1 MGTVLCRRTL
11 RPLRADEFDGAVG
24 SDGSDRNSSTQNVA
38 GDRRRTGAR
47 RQAEGAAFAGDRRR
61 GQVLRG
67 YHEGPRPTQI
77 EELRK
82 ELRTVVEV
90 FGKMQ
95 SALRRRQLGDDQIA
109 ADCTTGNDKPTMM
122 KAA

>member
-1 MGTVLCRRTL
+1 MYRHEGRELLLADTIAFLQQAIGEGLVLAVKL
-11 RPLRADEFDGAVG
+11 KAPLSPEI
-24 SDGSDRNSSTQNVA
+24 VA
-38 GDRRRTGAR
+38 AAR
-47 RQAEGAAFAGDRRR
+47 Y
-61 GQVLRG
+61 LRG

-77 EELRK
+77 EELRG

>member
-1 MGTVLCRRTL
+1 MLAVKLKA
-11 RPLRADEFDGAVG
+11 PLSPEI
-24 SDGSDRNSSTQNVA
+24 VA
-38 GDRRRTGAR
+38 AAR
-47 RQAEGAAFAGDRRR
+47 Y
-61 GQVLRG
+61 LRG
-67 YHEGPRPTQI
+67 YHQGPRPTQI

-95 SALRRRQLGDDQIA
+95 SALRRRQPGGDQIVIE
-109 ADCTTGNDKPTMM
+109 CVTVNDKPMVM

>member
-1 MGTVLCRRTL
+1 MSWQDEQERMLADTIAFLQQAIGEALVLAVKL
-11 RPLRADEFDGAVG
+11 KAPLSPEI
-24 SDGSDRNSSTQNVA
+24 VA
-38 GDRRRTGAR
+38 AAR
-47 RQAEGAAFAGDRRR
+47 Y
-61 GQVLRG
+61 LRG

-82 ELRTVVEV
+82 ELRTVVAL

-95 SALRRRQLGDDQIA
+95 PTLHRRRASDDRIVRDSVTSEEHSEA
-109 ADCTTGNDKPTMM
+109 M

>member
-1 MGTVLCRRTL
+1 MDRHEGRELLLADTIAFLQQAIGEGLVLAVKL
-11 RPLRADEFDGAVG
+11 KAPLSPEI
-24 SDGSDRNSSTQNVA
+24 VA
-38 GDRRRTGAR
+38 AAR
-47 RQAEGAAFAGDRRR
+47 Y
-61 GQVLRG
+61 LRG
-67 YHEGPRPTQI
+67 YHQGPRPTQI

-95 SALRRRQLGDDQIA
+95 SALRRRQPGGDQIVIE
-109 ADCTTGNDKPTMM
+109 CVTVNDKPMVM

>member
-1 MGTVLCRRTL
+1 MERHEGRELLLADTIAFLQQAIGEGLVLAIKLKAPLSPEIVAAAGYL
-11 RPLRADEFDGAVG
+11 R
-24 SDGSDRNSSTQNVA
+24 
-38 GDRRRTGAR
+38 
-47 RQAEGAAFAGDRRR
+47 
-61 GQVLRG
+61 
-67 YHEGPRPTQI
+67 YHERPKPTQI

-95 SALRRRQLGDDQIA
+95 SALRRRQLGDDRIA

>member
-1 MGTVLCRRTL
+1 MLAVKLKA
-11 RPLRADEFDGAVG
+11 PL
-24 SDGSDRNSSTQNVA
+24 SPKIVA
-38 GDRRRTGAR
+38 AAR
-47 RQAEGAAFAGDRRR
+47 Y
-61 GQVLRG
+61 LRG
-67 YHEGPRPTQI
+67 YHEGPRPKQI
-77 EELRK
+77 EELRR
-82 ELRTVVEV
+82 ELRTVVKV

>member
-1 MGTVLCRRTL
+1 MLAVKLKA
-11 RPLRADEFDGAVG
+11 PLSPEI
-24 SDGSDRNSSTQNVA
+24 VA
-38 GDRRRTGAR
+38 AAR
-47 RQAEGAAFAGDRRR
+47 Y
-61 GQVLRG
+61 LRG

-95 SALRRRQLGDDQIA
+95 SALRRRQLGDDRIA

>member
-1 MGTVLCRRTL
+1 MDRHKGRELLLADTIAFLQAIGEGLVLAVKL
-11 RPLRADEFDGAVG
+11 KAPLSPEI
-24 SDGSDRNSSTQNVA
+24 VA
-38 GDRRRTGAR
+38 AAR
-47 RQAEGAAFAGDRRR
+47 Y
-61 GQVLRG
+61 LRG

-77 EELRK
+77 EELRR

-95 SALRRRQLGDDQIA
+95 CALRRRQPGDNQIA
-109 ADCTTGNDKPTMM
+109 VDCTTDNDESIMR

>member
-1 MGTVLCRRTL
+1 MSWQDEQERMLADTIAFLQQAIGEALVLAVKL
-11 RPLRADEFDGAVG
+11 KAPLSPEI
-24 SDGSDRNSSTQNVA
+24 VA
-38 GDRRRTGAR
+38 AAR
-47 RQAEGAAFAGDRRR
+47 Y
-61 GQVLRG
+61 LRG

-82 ELRTVVEV
+82 ELRTVVAL

-95 SALRRRQLGDDQIA
+95 PALRRKRASDDRIVLDSVTSEEHSEA
-109 ADCTTGNDKPTMM
+109 M

>member
-1 MGTVLCRRTL
+1 M
-11 RPLRADEFDGAVG
+11 
-24 SDGSDRNSSTQNVA
+24 
-38 GDRRRTGAR
+38 
-47 RQAEGAAFAGDRRR
+47 
-61 GQVLRG
+61 
-67 YHEGPRPTQI
+67 QI
-77 EELRK
+77 E

-109 ADCTTGNDKPTMM
+109 TDCTTGNDKPRMM